1 MMLDHFDV
9 DFVWEQGSDLAPLRG
24 LEPIYADEAEHLY
37 RVRDRAFR
45 PPIVE
50 MQTPATIPLGNRG
63 SPYLGVGFRRAERLR
78 RLLPERRAF
87 LYLPRAEAR
96 SLRMRLR
103 VDARHGGGA
112 LVVEGQRVP
121 VELAS
126 TTIEV
131 ELPPREVSGL
141 HAIAVEWRGERRL
154 TILEILLR

>member
-1 MMLDHFDV
+1 MLDHFDV
-9 DFVWEQGSDLAPLRG
+9 DFVWEQGGDGAPLRG
-24 LEPIYADEAEHLY
+24 LEPIYSDEAEHLY

-50 MQTPATIPLGNRG
+50 MKTPATIPLGNRG
-63 SPYLGVGFRRAERLR
+63 SPYLGVGFRRADRVR
-78 RLLPERRAF
+78 RLAPERRAF

-103 VDARHGGGA
+103 VDARHGGGE
-112 LVVEGQRVP
+112 LVVEGRRVP

-126 TTIEV
+126 TTIDV
-131 ELPPREVSGL
+131 ELSPREVSGL
-141 HAIAVEWRGERRL
+141 HAIAVEWRGERPL